1 MGLLSSI
8 LSITSNVISNSAAEK
23 KAGTAKGE
31 LFADFDATVER
42 LKSFDLEA
50 PVDDKTAVSLPR
62 NQTGTRKNDST
73 LYLSAHPYSLVA

>member
-50 PVDDKTAVSLPR
+50 PVDDKTAVKSPSKSNR
-62 NQTGTRKNDST
+62 NKKK
-73 LYLSAHPYSLVA
+73 